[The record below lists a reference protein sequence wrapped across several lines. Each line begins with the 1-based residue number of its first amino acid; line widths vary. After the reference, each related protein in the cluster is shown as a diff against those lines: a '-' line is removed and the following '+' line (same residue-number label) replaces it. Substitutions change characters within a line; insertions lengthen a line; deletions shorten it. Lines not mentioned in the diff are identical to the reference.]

1 MAGSADKNLQLFQID
16 GKENPKIQSIRFKD
30 MKPLTAQWNPSGD
43 KIYAA
48 GMRKFYYVYDVQSGV
63 VDRCHSVFDDQETAL
78 RDFCISPCGQYIAFT
93 LQGGHIGLASMLT
106 KEWVGDLKMN
116 GSVDSVTWSSNSQY
130 IYGAGSAG
138 TIYQF
143 DVGQREC
150 VKQWEDDGAVNN
162 ACIQM
167 SPNDQY
173 LATGYVFICMI
184 RENYGETNMC
194 FTFNSSSSGYVNL
207 YNRKGLLSETNP
219 KPFKSFGHL
228 TTRANIIK
236 FNHDSQIMAIAS
248 ATKNKELKMV
258 HLPSG
263 KVFPNWPT
271 ERSPIK
277 RVQDLDFSPNS
288 DYMAI
293 ALHNGRCL
301 LYSLKHY
308 AL

>member
-1 MAGSADKNLQLFQID
+1 
-16 GKENPKIQSIRFKD
+16 

-48 GMRKFYYVYDVQSGV
+48 GMRKFYYIYDVQSGV
-63 VDRCHSVFDDQETAL
+63 VDRCLSVFDEEDTAL
-78 RDFCISPCGQYIAFT
+78 RNFRISPCGQYVAFT
-93 LQGGHIGLASMLT
+93 LQGGHIGLASTLT

-116 GSVDSVTWSSNSQY
+116 GSVDSIAWSSNSKY

-138 TIYQF
+138 SVYQF

-150 VKQWEDDGAVNN
+150 VKQWDDDGAVNN
-162 ACIQM
+162 TCIQM

-173 LATGYVFICMI
+173 LATGYVWIYPWSTPI
-184 RENYGETNMC
+184 SRYWETKYAALI
-194 FTFNSSSSGYVNL
+194 SSSSGYVNL
-207 YNRKGLLSETNP
+207 YNRKGLFSEANP

-236 FNHDSQIMAIAS
+236 FNHDSQLMAIAS
-248 ATKNKELKMV
+248 ASKNKELKMV

-263 KVFPNWPT
+263 RVFPNWPT

-277 RVQDLDFSPNS
+277 RVQDIDFSPNS
-288 DYMAI
+288 DYVAI

-301 LYSLKHY
+301 LYTLKHY